1 MKQKNILGR
10 GNGIF
15 LFVLQQ
21 LIAVI
26 VAIGLTTIILNSSL
40 QIGGYKDE
48 SIFLNPLEYNMK
60 FEESDIYQILLE
72 KGIRDAVRMSVIKSQ
87 LETDGEFDGNK
98 EIDVTAYVNRA
109 EQLSGKYVTAAYH
122 LEEL

>member
-98 EIDVTAYVNRA
+98 EIDV
-109 EQLSGKYVTAAYH
+109 LSLIHISEPTRH
-122 LEEL
+122 